1 VVYAILKGA
10 CSSASASV
18 LHAGGQLAKFE
29 ALPII
34 PALLC
39 GVAPAQCGRLRSA
52 TAHAPARASVRD
64 EPDSAARSAVCCAVK
79 SMRGGRH
86 DIERCRGSIE
96 CPSSAHRMLI
106 ECSSSA
112 HRVLIRPV
120 AARHRVWRSGQ
131 SVRDYLVLWA
141 IPVRYPCDILGQ
153 LTASHEPQEL
163 PPAALRLCS
172 NGSWTARYLC
182 SRSASSNASLLKCAG
197 R

>member
-96 CPSSAHRMLI
+96 CSSSAHRVLI

-112 HRVLIRPV
+112 HP
-120 AARHRVWRSGQ
+120 
-131 SVRDYLVLWA
+131 
-141 IPVRYPCDILGQ
+141 
-153 LTASHEPQEL
+153 
-163 PPAALRLCS
+163 
-172 NGSWTARYLC
+172 
-182 SRSASSNASLLKCAG
+182 AG
-197 R
+197 RRSS

>member
-1 VVYAILKGA
+1 LRPTLAVVVYAILKGA

-96 CPSSAHRMLI
+96 CSSSAHRVLI

-112 HRVLIRPV
+112 HRVLIECSSG
-120 AARHRVWRSGQ
+120 RSP
-131 SVRDYLVLWA
+131 LVIEFGDLANPCA
-141 IPVRYPCDILGQ
+141 ITWYSGRYPCDTRAISL
-153 LTASHEPQEL
+153 AS
-163 PPAALRLCS
+163 
-172 NGSWTARYLC
+172 
-182 SRSASSNASLLKCAG
+182 
-197 R
+197 

>member
-1 VVYAILKGA
+1 VQRKTLRPTLAVVVYAILKGA

-96 CPSSAHRMLI
+96 C
-106 ECSSSA
+106 SSSA
-112 HRVLIRPV
+112 HRVLIECSSG
-120 AARHRVWRSGQ
+120 RSP
-131 SVRDYLVLWA
+131 LVIEFGDLANPCA
-141 IPVRYPCDILGQ
+141 ITWYSGRYPCDTRAISL
-153 LTASHEPQEL
+153 AS
-163 PPAALRLCS
+163 
-172 NGSWTARYLC
+172 
-182 SRSASSNASLLKCAG
+182 
-197 R
+197 

>member
-1 VVYAILKGA
+1 MVYAILKGA

-96 CPSSAHRMLI
+96 C
-106 ECSSSA
+106 SSSA

-131 SVRDYLVLWA
+131 SVRDYVVLWA

-172 NGSWTARYLC
+172 NGSWTARYRC